1 MLVTSKKRYLPTTIN
16 TLVLAKNDDFFY
28 IHRDVYD
35 KAIILNDS
43 FTLDELISNIEPQN
57 NLSAIHYF
65 YENSPAP
72 INILAPFLGL
82 VVEGLPEDIEILTG
96 AIHVITAATDVK
108 AFTRIHTEL
117 RKTLEFSLYI
127 QEEYEM
133 AWERFFMTS
142 IPYEERNTL
151 INTQAQP
158 IQEEPINN
166 PAEEKI
172 ENTTLPDFKSN
183 TDELIEVDD
192 EFSKEME
199 KEKLRNILQIDDMNI

>member
-16 TLVLAKNDDFFY
+16 TLVLVKNDDFFY

-35 KAIILNDS
+35 KAIILTDRY
-43 FTLDELISNIEPQN
+43 TLEELIKNIEPEH
-57 NLSAIHYF
+57 NLSAIQYF
-65 YENSPAP
+65 YDNTPAP

-96 AIHVITAATDVK
+96 AIHIITAATDVK
-108 AFTRIHTEL
+108 AYTRVHTEL

-151 INTQAQP
+151 NINQP
-158 IQEEPINN
+158 ESLQKESINN
-166 PAEEKI
+166 SVEEKVHI
-172 ENTTLPDFKSN
+172 NPLPDPESN
-183 TDELIEVDD
+183 DLELVEVDD
-192 EFSKEME
+192 EYSKEME
-199 KEKLRNILQIDDMNI
+199 KEKLRNILQIDDLNM

>member
-16 TLVLAKNDDFFY
+16 TLVLVKNDDFFY

-35 KAIILNDS
+35 KAIILTDRY
-43 FTLDELISNIEPQN
+43 TLEELIKNIEPEH
-57 NLSAIHYF
+57 NLSAIQYF
-65 YENSPAP
+65 YDNTPTP

-96 AIHVITAATDVK
+96 AIHIITAATDVK
-108 AFTRIHTEL
+108 SYTRVHTEL

-151 INTQAQP
+151 NINQP
-158 IQEEPINN
+158 GSLQEEPINN
-166 PAEEKI
+166 SVEEKI
-172 ENTTLPDFKSN
+172 LINPLPDLENNDS
-183 TDELIEVDD
+183 DLVEVDD
-192 EFSKEME
+192 EYSKEME
-199 KEKLRNILQIDDMNI
+199 KEKLRNILQIDDLNM